1 MKAMMSRRTFLKTTA
16 AAAAVLP
23 ASALLTGCKKEPS
36 PTEVSIGDHFIVD
49 IDAPITHGW
58 LKGDEVGAIKIV
70 LTARHTEDALF
81 SGAAWYAYLN
91 IGDTTVLSDKNMFT
105 LISKK
110 GTDITLTASVSD
122 KVLYDDFESGN
133 LPLTLRFNL
142 GSGQVIYQYDIAAES
157 WSIKEVRP

>member
-36 PTEVSIGDHFIVD
+36 PTEVSIGGHFIVD

-58 LKGDEVGAIKIV
+58 LKGEEVGVINLV
-70 LTARHTEDALF
+70 LTARHTEDALLV
-81 SGAAWYAYLN
+81 SVGWYAYLN
-91 IGDTTVLSDKNMFT
+91 IGDNTILSDKNTFT

-110 GTDITLTASVSD
+110 GNDITLEASVSD
-122 KVLYDDFESGN
+122 RELFDAFESGEK
-133 LPLTLRFNL
+133 PLTLRFVL
-142 GSGQVIYQYDIAAES
+142 GSGQVTYRYDIAAES
-157 WSIKEVRP
+157 WTIAEVRP